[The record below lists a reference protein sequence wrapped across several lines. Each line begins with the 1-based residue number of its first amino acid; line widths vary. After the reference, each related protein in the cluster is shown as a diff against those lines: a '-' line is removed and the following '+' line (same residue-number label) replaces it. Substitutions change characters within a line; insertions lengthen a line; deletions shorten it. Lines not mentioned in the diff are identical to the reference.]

1 MRILTIQPSPYGSAF
16 TRSGSVV
23 QALVELEHLAADG
36 QKSVR
41 HGLHRLDRS
50 ENVVLRQRLA
60 HRRHVDENDIAQ
72 LALREV
78 GNPDIRLVAFHAN
91 PLVVFRILQM
101 IRYVIRIMAFLIWKP
116 VVSELKGRTFLR
128 NRETNCELFNTK
140 TQRRASASLSHAI
153 RSSTGS

>member
-1 MRILTIQPSPYGSAF
+1 MRILTIQPSPYGIGIHPI
-16 TRSGSVV
+16 GSVV

-50 ENVVLRQRLA
+50 KTSFCASVSY
-60 HRRHVDENDIAQ
+60 RRHVDENDIAQ

-91 PLVVFRILQM
+91 PLVVFRITSNDQ
-101 IRYVIRIMAFLIWKP
+101 V
-116 VVSELKGRTFLR
+116 
-128 NRETNCELFNTK
+128 
-140 TQRRASASLSHAI
+140 
-153 RSSTGS
+153 RSYE